1 LWAQDETKIPLMMET
16 KNIPPFWRSKRLIL
30 AIFSLLLAALLLFL
44 FLPRNA
50 GPHRAIPGQTTLLL
64 ECSGLLR
71 AQMAVEKKATGA
83 WKAVLHSPLFT
94 TCFADAKSA
103 LDLFK
108 HEPSILQAM
117 AQQKALIA
125 YTLHPSD
132 SLHALFIVSLHK
144 SINLDKVLKN
154 NPLSAK
160 KFLHQFHGN
169 DIYTVHLSKTARLEV
184 AISGNL
190 LLFSRRAT
198 LVEDALGQLENPH
211 HWWTDRPYLD
221 AFPDAVLTLHLRPSA
236 LAEQVRGQM
245 LPSGRAIP
253 DLVSRNIVWAGLS
266 WDGTQVVSKIET
278 SGFWG
283 EMAHWSA
290 PTDARLWK
298 ILPDN
303 THFLARAGLRNP
315 LLFFDLL
322 APTRTQD
329 FNQYL
334 LPWVGDE
341 AAFVVGQPLSPD
353 LSGDRMLIFSVR
365 DSLKAVQS
373 LRAYSRERGAAPGV
387 SGAYQMFDLWGFSQS
402 ALLAPLLGDDAGF
415 RNPVCTLVDGY
426 VVFAPDRSSLEIFL
440 DKYLVNQ
447 TLAYHI
453 DFLQLIEKTDPN
465 APVSCWLNAAYLPN
479 LLSRLSTLSPDA
491 SLTQTGWIQ
500 AGITPKSGHQATVS
514 WASQVISQPV
524 PETDVLW
531 KTSLQATII
540 SPPQWIAQADGNPQI
555 WAQDIRNT
563 LYCLDASNGAIR
575 WTRALHD
582 PILSAISGIR
592 YYGSQVTYCAFNT
605 AERLFLLDE
614 QGKDVPGFP
623 LSLPAPASN
632 GICVV
637 DFDGSE
643 QFHYFVGCENG
654 KMYGFD
660 PLGKPLEGWNGRPIK
675 GPARQPMI
683 HFQHKGKDYL
693 ALLTET
699 GNLYVWGRDGTLR
712 FDPVAFSGTFNGPL
726 ASDAASAIPRLYAA
740 NTQGEMFACSLSGVF
755 QKQTTG
761 KNPALAAF
769 GSFQGDARCE
779 WAVLSGRTLRAG
791 QWTDRG
797 VKSLFSTQ
805 LNDNYQDIFF
815 SENQIGLVNRLGR
828 RVSLVQASGKLAP
841 GFPLGGHTAFVQ
853 GRLQEVRMLVVGNGM
868 GVWAYRVR

>member
-1 LWAQDETKIPLMMET
+1 MMKT
-16 KNIPPFWRSKRLIL
+16 PTLPFWRNKRFVL
-30 AIFSLLLAALLLFL
+30 AIFSLLLASLLLFL
-44 FLPRNA
+44 FLPKNA
-50 GPHRAIPGQTTLLL
+50 GPHRAIPGQTTVLL

-71 AQMAVEKKATGA
+71 AQMAVEKKAA
-83 WKAVLHSPLFT
+83 EPWKTVLHSPLFA

-103 LDLFK
+103 LDLLK
-108 HEPSILQAM
+108 NEPIILRAL
-117 AQQKALIA
+117 AQQKALAA

-132 SLHALFIVSLHK
+132 SLHALFIVALDKSL
-144 SINLDKVLKN
+144 NLDKVLNN

-160 KFLHQFHGN
+160 IFTHQYHGN
-169 DIYTVHLSKTARLEV
+169 DIYTVHLSKTERLEI
-184 AISGNL
+184 AISGQL

-198 LVEDALGQLENPH
+198 LVEDALGQLENTH
-211 HWWTDRPYLD
+211 HWWTDRPYLE
-221 AFPDAVLTLHLRPSA
+221 AFPEALMTLHLRPSA
-236 LAEQVRGQM
+236 LAEQARGRM
-245 LPSGRAIP
+245 LPGGRALP
-253 DLVSRNIVWAGLS
+253 DLIARNMVWAGLS
-266 WDGTQVVSKIET
+266 WDGTQVVSNLET
-278 SGFWG
+278 AGFWG

-290 PTDARLWK
+290 ASDARLFQ

-303 THFLARAGLRNP
+303 THFLARTGLRNP
-315 LLFFDLL
+315 LLFFDLI

-387 SGAYQMFDLWGFSQS
+387 SGAYQMFDLWGFSNS
-402 ALLAPLLGDDAGF
+402 SLLAPLLGDDVGF
-415 RNPVCTLVDGY
+415 RNSVCTLVNGF

-447 TLAYHI
+447 TLAYNV
-453 DFLQLIEKTDPN
+453 DFLQLIEKTNPD
-465 APVSCWLNAAYLPN
+465 APVSCWLNAAYLPS
-479 LLSRLSTLSPDA
+479 LLSRLSNLSPEP
-491 SLTQTGWIQ
+491 SLNQTGWIQ

-531 KTSLQATII
+531 KTPLQAAIT
-540 SPPQWIAQADGNPQI
+540 SAPQWINQADGSPQI
-555 WAQDIRNT
+555 WAQDSRNT
-563 LYCLDASNGAIR
+563 LYCLEATNGAIR
-575 WTRALHD
+575 WTRALPE

-592 YYGSQVTYCAFNT
+592 YFGSSVTYCAFNT

-614 QGKDVPGFP
+614 QGKDVSGFP
-623 LSLPAPASN
+623 LSLPARASN

-654 KMYGFD
+654 KIYGFN
-660 PLGKPLEGWNGRPIK
+660 PMGKPLEGWNGQSIE
-675 GPARQPMI
+675 GPVSQPMI

-699 GNLYVWGRDGTLR
+699 GNLSVWGRDGSLR
-712 FDPVAFSGTFNGPL
+712 FDALALPGTFQTPL
-726 ASDAASAIPRLYAA
+726 ACDAASASPRLYAA
-740 NTQGEMFACSLSGVF
+740 NTDGDIFACSLTGEV
-755 QKQTTG
+755 QKQTIG
-761 KNPALAAF
+761 KRPTIAAF
-769 GSFQGDARCE
+769 GSFQGDARYE
-779 WAVLSGRTLRAG
+779 WAVLSGRTLKAG
-791 QWTDRG
+791 QWNNREI
-797 VKSLFSTQ
+797 KSMFTTQ
-805 LNDNYQDIFF
+805 LPDNQQDIFF
-815 SENQIGLVNRLGR
+815 SDGQIGLVNRKSR
-828 RVSLVQASGKLAP
+828 RVSLVQPSGKLAP
-841 GFPLGGHTAFVQ
+841 GFPLGGNTDFVQ
-853 GRLQEVRMLVVGNGM
+853 GRLQDLRMLVVGNGM